1 MVGVGSRVG
10 GGPMLVLGSLIVFLH
25 CTVTGPDNCA
35 ASAAAEED
43 EESLDVHLSL
53 DVRCTSDD
61 TMAVTSKD
69 LRLDPKFPGGS
80 GGRVGVGGGGLVGG
94 WGWVA
99 RAAVCTA
106 GRRGQRLTPC
116 RTRSRCLP
124 LPASAR

>member
-10 GGPMLVLGSLIVFLH
+10 GGPLLVLGSLIVFLH

-80 GGRVGVGGGGLVGG
+80 CGRVGVGCGGLVGG
-94 WGWVA
+94 WGVGVGGGVGWRGRLCA
-99 RAAVCTA
+99 RPGA
-106 GRRGQRLTPC
+106 GDSG
-116 RTRSRCLP
+116 
-124 LPASAR
+124 